1 MYRLL
6 YTMFHSTTCNMADSG
21 PHHTVLHLVKL
32 QSICIMKT
40 PDPLSQIDHRSQVTK
55 CPSPSRQNGK
65 IQARSRRG
73 KKEKGIL
80 TISSHFT
87 SM

>member
-1 MYRLL
+1 MSEREIDLKLDMYKILSSFILQIFLQMYILL

-40 PDPLSQIDHRSQVTK
+40 PDPLSQIDHRSQVT
-55 CPSPSRQNGK
+55 
-65 IQARSRRG
+65 
-73 KKEKGIL
+73 
-80 TISSHFT
+80 
-87 SM
+87 